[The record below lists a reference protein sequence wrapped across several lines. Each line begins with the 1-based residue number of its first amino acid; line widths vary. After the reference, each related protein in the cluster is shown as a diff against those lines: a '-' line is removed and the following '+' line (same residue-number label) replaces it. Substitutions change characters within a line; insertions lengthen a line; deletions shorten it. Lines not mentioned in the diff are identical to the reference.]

1 MSTISSYEVKTVG
14 DLRRMLAGLPDDSP
28 VLGGLDGLTEDL
40 PDELTCG
47 RLLLTPTPGDVWL
60 RVELVDAEE
69 TCYACDNSYPAEE
82 LNADGLCPRCVEKVE
97 DEEDEADD
105 D

>member
-1 MSTISSYEVKTVG
+1 MPINGYEVKTVG

-60 RVELVDAEE
+60 RVELIPCLLCSRCDDTVHPDDLDDA
-69 TCYACDNSYPAEE
+69 
-82 LNADGLCPRCVEKVE
+82 GLCPACAEK
-97 DEEDEADD
+97 DDSEEDEDD
-105 D
+105 AG